1 MRHSTCD
8 IVYAGKELKRG
19 SSRKIV
25 AFFFAVNS
33 GKRFGGLLWKEFIHT
48 SVHLFVAIT
57 FLELLVTDTETVR
70 GKDMKEQRNPRSA
83 NGNLRRKHRERF
95 KAIATNKCTDV

>member
-48 SVHLFVAIT
+48 SVHLFVAIIT
-57 FLELLVTDTETVR
+57 FLNSLLQMQ
-70 GKDMKEQRNPRSA
+70 KPPK
-83 NGNLRRKHRERF
+83 
-95 KAIATNKCTDV
+95 

>member
-48 SVHLFVAIT
+48 SVHLFAAIT
-57 FLELLVTDTETVR
+57 FLELLITDTETVKIKKYDR
-70 GKDMKEQRNPRSA
+70 QRSKTF
-83 NGNLRRKHRERF
+83 LQL
-95 KAIATNKCTDV
+95 

>member
-48 SVHLFVAIT
+48 SVHLFVAIIT
-57 FLELLVTDTETVR
+57 FLNSLLQIQKPSEE
-70 GKDMKEQRNPRSA
+70 K
-83 NGNLRRKHRERF
+83 
-95 KAIATNKCTDV
+95 I